1 MAILFVNLIVL
12 FNQQTSEMNKNKRT
26 VILTNHPLII
36 LFGLKLNNWTLS
48 MMDNVFTGLNVKLQA
63 INIIIVD
70 CLKM

>member
-1 MAILFVNLIVL
+1 MAISFVNLIVL
-12 FNQQTSEMNKNKRT
+12 FNQQSSETNKNKRT

-36 LFGLKLNNWTLS
+36 LFVLKLNNWTLS
-48 MMDNVFTGLNVKLQA
+48 MMDNVFTGLNFKLQA